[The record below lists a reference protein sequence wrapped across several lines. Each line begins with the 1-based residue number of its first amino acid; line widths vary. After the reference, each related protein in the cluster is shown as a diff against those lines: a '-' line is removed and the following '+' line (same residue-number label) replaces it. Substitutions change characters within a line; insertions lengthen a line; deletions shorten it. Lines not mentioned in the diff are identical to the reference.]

1 MPLVKR
7 AIEPVFISRAPL
19 DPSVSNELEGVSLNT
34 FAGIIR
40 QLSNLSWHAENLF
53 GELFNEA
60 NVINQRANSLRN
72 KISDIRANVERLDPV
87 VERGKT
93 MVISTIN
100 LLLNMVTLTVKC
112 QIVFC
117 FTVSVEDIVNAN
129 HFKSSQESSQQILHR
144 ITLPTALKE
153 VYGSCAEP
161 PNLNEFTQYRDDS
174 KEGLKFYT
182 DSDYF
187 VRLWVEET
195 TKQTE
200 KRRRKVRNT

>member
-7 AIEPVFISRAPL
+7 AIQPVFISRAPL

-93 MVISTIN
+93 MVYIN
-100 LLLNMVTLTVKC
+100 NKLVTK
-112 QIVFC
+112 
-117 FTVSVEDIVNAN
+117 
-129 HFKSSQESSQQILHR
+129 
-144 ITLPTALKE
+144 
-153 VYGSCAEP
+153 YG
-161 PNLNEFTQYRDDS
+161 NVDS
-174 KEGLKFYT
+174 
-182 DSDYF
+182 
-187 VRLWVEET
+187 
-195 TKQTE
+195 
-200 KRRRKVRNT
+200 

>member
-1 MPLVKR
+1 MWSEV
-7 AIEPVFISRAPL
+7 
-19 DPSVSNELEGVSLNT
+19 
-34 FAGIIR
+34 R
-40 QLSNLSWHAENLF
+40 QWD
-53 GELFNEA
+53 
-60 NVINQRANSLRN
+60 R
-72 KISDIRANVERLDPV
+72 
-87 VERGKT
+87 
-93 MVISTIN
+93 
-100 LLLNMVTLTVKC
+100 LLLNIVMLTDMC
-112 QIVFC
+112 QIIIC

-144 ITLPTALKE
+144 STLPTALTE

-200 KRRRKVRNT
+200 KRRRKVRILCVT